1 MLRSAPPVRTSRGL
15 VLRNGLGLA
24 AVGVAAGR
32 VAAFGATRVLSGL
45 LYDVAPTDPMTFA
58 SAAGVLL
65 IVAAAASY
73 LPARQASRIDAIA
86 ALRE

>member
-1 MLRSAPPVRTSRGL
+1 M
-15 VLRNGLGLA
+15 LRNGLGLA
-24 AVGVAAGR
+24 AVGVAAGT

-45 LYDVAPTDPMTFA
+45 LYGVAPTDPLTFA